1 MEGEIG
7 TFSKDLLQFVTFVLS
22 TLFTNGFMQSAEGGE
37 MNTTLKEIAN
47 GASSDSQGLFAKS
60 WQPWRESVGPSE
72 LWVSV
77 WERKKNKWI
86 VIPVPRHA
94 WRPYVAVEAENV

>member
-47 GASSDSQGLFAKS
+47 GASSDSQGLFAGLPHPGS
-60 WQPWRESVGPSE
+60 HGGN
-72 LWVSV
+72 LWGHLSSGFPFGK
-77 WERKKNKWI
+77 EKRINGS
-86 VIPVPRHA
+86 
-94 WRPYVAVEAENV
+94 